1 MVASKQALPG
11 KAAAKAKKD
20 LSHAI
25 VETLIEFSPSKRA
38 SFFFTRTFVALAYR
52 NSGA

>member
-1 MVASKQALPG
+1 MVASKQALPS
-11 KAAAKAKKD
+11 KAVAKAKKD

-25 VETLIEFSPSKRA
+25 VETLGALSPSKRA
-38 SFFFTRTFVALAYR
+38 SFFFTGYLVALAYR